1 MKEMKKIK
9 KLFNEILLS
18 SQYDSVDE
26 DFQEMGK
33 EDKEMYLFMR
43 GGFAAK

>member
-1 MKEMKKIK
+1 MKEMKK
-9 KLFNEILLS
+9 KLKTMLTH
-18 SQYDSVDE
+18 SQNFPLKE
-26 DFQEMGK
+26 EFQEMSN